1 MSSEDE
7 KYQTKMIE
15 ILVTSFD
22 QKLDKLSG
30 DPSYSYAACI
40 YNVSDKLRAANEGAY
55 TPRLVSIGPLHHD
68 RVQLHGM
75 ESYKLK
81 FMNNFLSRFAVDLHA
96 LVQFAAREESFVRG
110 CYEGKIHLSPEQLTE
125 VIVLD
130 GIFIVELFLENYFVQ
145 LRDKNEVLFLHH
157 YMYNDLLHDML
168 LLENQ
173 LPIRIMKSLL
183 SFVDLSFID
192 EEKEV
197 TIYSLAHKFFKY
209 VGNTHKVPL
218 TAHCYNA
225 RHFIELLLF
234 LHDAPAEKPGLFHDP
249 ESVRKKP
256 SPDGKFEYSR
266 SVTELQEAGVKFKSG
281 EGNCLFEVPFA
292 KDKGDSQQVANLFN
306 TLYKDVVTEANDF
319 YFAELCGELNEYH
332 KDRLHQLRAKCF
344 RWRGMLK
351 RNYFSNPWSFL
362 SVLAATVLLIL
373 TVIQTVCSILQV

>member
-292 KDKGDSQQVANLFN
+292 KDK
-306 TLYKDVVTEANDF
+306 EANDF